1 MRFLQISLFLVC
13 FHVTILAQAPIDPTR
28 DLFYAIFDNSYS
40 TVAKSLSQGAN
51 PNGIYTYER
60 YSEECSNWLPVFSA
74 AAVGNLKI
82 LKLLKERGADLKVT
96 IGSIDDCSANSLMHV
111 AAAYGSNEIINFLLK
126 DEKAELDLPAGHG
139 KTPLFEAVVNDRYET
154 VKLLL
159 DKGANP
165 NIRVKICSTE
175 MVQSPTYFTI
185 AQQNHQMCKLLLEKI
200 NLSDPGNLALLHH
213 AVEHENLHA
222 AQLLIEKGADITYKN
237 QNGQTALDLA
247 KSLEN
252 NILIKI
258 LEQQIDNRERKILE
272 MLRNDAT
279 KKFKLL
285 NKKAPVIKF
294 TNLNG
299 NSVSSSSFPG
309 NLLIV
314 NVWATWCK
322 PCIKEMPG
330 FKELLRK
337 MNRPDIKILAV
348 SIDQKLYKVQDFVKE
363 NPLPFVFLHD
373 PEANIRSIFDGTV
386 PATYIINKKGELVA
400 SVEGSIDWNKKEI
413 KTFLEYLANEK

>member
-1 MRFLQISLFLVC
+1 MIQ
-13 FHVTILAQAPIDPTR
+13 AQAPIDPTR

-60 YSEECSNWLPVFSA
+60 YSEECSNWLPVFGA

-82 LKLLKERGADLKVT
+82 LKLLKERGANLKVT

-175 MVQSPTYFTI
+175 MVQSPTYFAI

-222 AQLLIEKGADITYKN
+222 AQLLIEKGADISYKN